1 MDVGGGSHPTLPP
14 PPPPPPPRRPPLPP
28 PPPPLACK
36 EEGGACKEEGGV
48 ADVADA
54 DGTRTHTVTAPD
66 GRQIHRVMAPALEC
80 RKQGKKRTHTETVA
94 DGRQIHRVRAP
105 ALASTDPVPK
115 ALRSAANPYGV
126 TLLPGDKVWCYKQKA
141 CKEEAAEEEAA
152 EEEAAEEE
160 SAIGKRQLRLIWHA
174 KKDAAKEDAAEEE
187 AAEEDSAIEKR
198 QLSKRH
204 AKQDAAKKGPY
215 SRASSPTEQ
224 PVPSTPMSSTIEGA
238 SPVEEIEWP
247 QHGKDSSSYSTWLS
261 STSSG
266 QSDDTD
272 PQCDDTRRRQGSK

>member
-1 MDVGGGSHPTLPP
+1 M
-14 PPPPPPPRRPPLPP
+14 
-28 PPPPLACK
+28 
-36 EEGGACKEEGGV
+36 
-48 ADVADA
+48 
-54 DGTRTHTVTAPD
+54 
-66 GRQIHRVMAPALEC
+66 
-80 RKQGKKRTHTETVA
+80 A

-126 TLLPGDKVWCYKQKA
+126 TLLPGDKVWCYTRPSNIGKVEK
-141 CKEEAAEEEAA
+141 KDAA

-160 SAIGKRQLRLIWHA
+160 SAIGKRQLRKRHA

-247 QHGKDSSSYSTWLS
+247 QHGKDYSSYSTWLS
-261 STSSG
+261 STSNA

-272 PQCDDTRRRQGSK
+272 RQCDDTHRRQWAK